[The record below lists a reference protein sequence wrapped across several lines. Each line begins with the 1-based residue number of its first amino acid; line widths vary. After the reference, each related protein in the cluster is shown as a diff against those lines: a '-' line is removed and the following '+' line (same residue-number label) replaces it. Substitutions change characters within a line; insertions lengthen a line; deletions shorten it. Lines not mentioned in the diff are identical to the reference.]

1 MSDLQELVR
10 DTASRLFRDHCTKD
24 VQDAAERGTWPA
36 AAWDAAWEAGRLS
49 ALDPEATDGPLLPLS
64 VLAPI
69 LEMTGVHAV
78 PLPVGETLLAQRL
91 FTAAGLAFPDGP
103 LSIASGLDPLPDL
116 SRTNNGW
123 ELSGPVRR
131 VPWGRYAQAI
141 AVAARYGERIV
152 LVRLEGLRPDTLGV
166 NLAGE
171 ARDSFELTGHRLS
184 DDAVQDNAA
193 EVGSRLRF
201 EGALL
206 RALQIAGALGRVL
219 EQTVQYSLDRVQ
231 FGRPIATFQ
240 AVQHQVAVLAGQSAA
255 AVAAAAAAVT
265 AAWAQTGGFE
275 IAAAKLRTSE
285 AAGIGC
291 EIAHQV
297 HGAIGVTHEYD
308 LHLRTRRLLSWR
320 DEFGS
325 ETEWAYWIGER
336 VRVVGGDGLW
346 SYIQSP
352 YEVVREQVA

>member
-1 MSDLQELVR
+1 MIDIQELVR
-10 DTASRLFRDHCTKD
+10 DTASRLFKDHCTRA

-36 AAWDAAWEAGRLS
+36 AAWDAASEAGLLS
-49 ALDPEATDGPLLPLS
+49 ALDPESTDDSLLPLN
-64 VLAPI
+64 VLAP
-69 LEMTGVHAV
+69 LMEMTGVHAV

-91 FTAAGLAFPDGP
+91 LTTAGLAFPDGP

-116 SRTNNGW
+116 SRTKNGW

-131 VPWGRYAQAI
+131 VPWGRHARAI
-141 AVAARYGERIV
+141 AVAARYEERLV
-152 LVRLEGLRPDTLGV
+152 LVRLEGLQPDTLGV

-171 ARDSFELTGHRLS
+171 ARDSFELTSHRLT
-184 DDAVQDNAA
+184 DDAVQNNAVQ
-193 EVGSRLRF
+193 VGSRLRF

-206 RALQIAGALGRVL
+206 RSLQIAGALGRVL

-231 FGRPIATFQ
+231 FGRPIAKFQ

-255 AVAAAAAAVT
+255 AVAAAAAAVN
-265 AAWAQTGGFE
+265 ADWAQTGGFE

-285 AAGIGC
+285 AASIGC
-291 EIAHQV
+291 EIGHQV
-297 HGAIGVTHEYD
+297 HGAIGFTHEYD

-325 ETEWAYWIGER
+325 ETEWAHWIGER
-336 VRVVGGDGLW
+336 VGAVGGDGLW
-346 SYIQSP
+346 NYIQSP
-352 YEVVREQVA
+352 YEVVLERVA